1 MSNSNTTGNILQILA
16 GLPEFLRKSMVKNRL
31 IEFLTFSE
39 IEKKEI
45 IINTLKTAPE
55 IDFSVLSKLVK
66 TWMEV
71 LCELDEEQRKAMFG
85 AYVDVLVM
93 SPEILVKLNIE
104 GLIAVFEL
112 LPDNMRELLGKSLK
126 EYIDNLSNDK
136 KINFIEAIPGTAKK
150 VLMIS

>member
-1 MSNSNTTGNILQILA
+1 MSNSNTAGNILQILA

-71 LCELDEEQRKAMFG
+71 LCEFDEGQRKAMFG
-85 AYVDVLVM
+85 AYVDVLVT
-93 SPEILVKLNIE
+93 SPEILDKLNIE
-104 GLIAVFEL
+104 GLISVFEL

-136 KINFIEAIPGTAKK
+136 KINFIEAIPWTAKK